1 MCACVFVADTFDDIF
16 LHFPGADRGLCPI
29 KMSGANPTTAAG
41 DPPPLANVESGVSDK
56 NDAKK
61 YGSEENREVAMTC
74 NDANEV
80 KSGYEPMKMAQGDEN
95 GTECVADEANIV
107 EIMIPTKP
115 IQ

>member
-1 MCACVFVADTFDDIF
+1 
-16 LHFPGADRGLCPI
+16 
-29 KMSGANPTTAAG
+29 MSGANPTTAAG

-61 YGSEENREVAMTC
+61 YGSEENREVAMTS

-80 KSGYEPMKMAQGDEN
+80 KSGYEPMKMAQS
-95 GTECVADEANIV
+95 AWQMRQILWRL
-107 EIMIPTKP
+107 MIPTKP